1 MLAERAA
8 QNAAE
13 VEAAY
18 GGRID
23 GLGDDAEDWQ
33 GISRDEKDREEEYED
48 EEQLATVT
56 IVEDFDPTELIHGP
70 PPELQP
76 GQPLTPKSILSETN
90 LKRTSSTLSTKNLSN
105 KRTSKKIH
113 YETKAA
119 RSAEKKKQRNRKLEK
134 AAHARGRGNGR
145 FKAKGMKKS

>member
-1 MLAERAA
+1 LAERAA

-33 GISRDEKDREEEYED
+33 GISTEERDREEEYED

-70 PPELQP
+70 PPEL
-76 GQPLTPKSILSETN
+76 PKSILSETT
-90 LKRTSSTLSTKNLSN
+90 LKRTSSTPSTKNLSN

-134 AAHARGRGNGR
+134 AAHARGKDNGR
-145 FKAKGMKKS
+145 FKVKGKKKS